1 MTTETELGLR
11 PALTVKEE
19 YDTTENLRAFDIS
32 ITLYLDQSFFQ
43 GVCME
48 DHKLKVFC
56 TVAETRSFSK
66 TSEIIHLTQPAVS
79 LQIQAL
85 EEKYETKLFD
95 RSSSTVTLT
104 PAGEILYRYAKEIL
118 SLYSSAEKAIGK
130 QIGLVK
136 GSLTVGAGS
145 NIGNYILPTLITE
158 FRQTHPKSKIYLLV
172 SNSKRVVDLLN
183 AGNIDLGLVEGDVSR
198 QKIVV
203 KKILTDELLL
213 IVPPGHHWAK
223 RREIPV
229 NELVKEPFILRE
241 SGSGTRQM
249 IEKFLG
255 RHGITLHD
263 LKISAILGSTE
274 AIKDA
279 VENGLGISII
289 SRWAA
294 RKEKKYGTLQLL
306 SLKEEKMARDFSLIM
321 NKNAVASNSLE
332 EFVSFLKSFSYDKL
346 LG

>member
-1 MTTETELGLR
+1 
-11 PALTVKEE
+11 
-19 YDTTENLRAFDIS
+19 
-32 ITLYLDQSFFQ
+32 
-43 GVCME
+43 ME

-56 TVAETRSFSK
+56 TVADTKSFSK

-104 PAGEILYRYAKEIL
+104 PAGEILYKHAKEIL
-118 SLYSSAEKAIGK
+118 TLYTSAEKAIGK

-136 GSLTVGAGS
+136 GSLSIGAGS
-145 NIGNYILPTLITE
+145 NIGNFILPTLITE
-158 FRQTHPKSKIYLLV
+158 FKRIHPKIKIYLLV
-172 SNSKRVVDLLN
+172 NNSKRVIELLN
-183 AGNIDLGLVEGDVSR
+183 AGNIDIALVEGDVSR
-198 QKIVV
+198 QKMIV
-203 KKILTDELLL
+203 KKLLADELLL
-213 IVPPGHHWAK
+213 IVSPEHPWAK
-223 RREIPV
+223 KKEVSIS
-229 NELVKEPFILRE
+229 ELAREPFIVRE
-241 SGSGTRQM
+241 PGSGTRQM
-249 IEKFLG
+249 IEKFLA

-289 SRWAA
+289 SRWAV
-294 RKEKKYGTLQLL
+294 RKENRYGSLHLL
-306 SLKEEKMARDFSLIM
+306 SIKEEKMARDFSLVM
-321 NKNAVASNSLE
+321 NKNSVSSNSLD
-332 EFVSFLKSFSYDKL
+332 EFVSFLKSYPYDKL

>member
-1 MTTETELGLR
+1 
-11 PALTVKEE
+11 
-19 YDTTENLRAFDIS
+19 
-32 ITLYLDQSFFQ
+32 
-43 GVCME
+43 ME

-56 TVAETRSFSK
+56 TVAETKSFSK

-104 PAGEILYRYAKEIL
+104 PAGEILYKYAKDIL
-118 SLYSSAEKAIGK
+118 SLYHSAEKAIGK
-130 QIGLVK
+130 QTGLVK

-158 FRQTHPKSKIYLLV
+158 FKLTHPKSKIYLII
-172 SNSKRVVDLLN
+172 SNSRRVTELLN
-183 AGNIDLGLVEGDVSR
+183 AGNIDVGLVEGDVSR
-198 QKIVV
+198 QKLVV
-203 KKILTDELLL
+203 KKLFSDELQV
-213 IVPPGHHWAK
+213 IVPPHHLWAK
-223 RREIPV
+223 KKEVSIA
-229 NELVKEPFILRE
+229 ELSREPFIMRE
-241 SGSGTRQM
+241 PGSATRQM

-255 RHGITLHD
+255 RHGVTLHD
-263 LKISAILGSTE
+263 LKITSVLGSTE

-294 RKEKKYGTLQLL
+294 RKENRYGTLHLL
-306 SLKEEKMARDFSLIM
+306 NLKEEKMTRDFSLIM
-321 NKNAVASNSLE
+321 HKNAVSSNSLE
-332 EFVSFLKSFSYDKL
+332 EFVSFLKAYPYDNL

>member
-1 MTTETELGLR
+1 
-11 PALTVKEE
+11 
-19 YDTTENLRAFDIS
+19 
-32 ITLYLDQSFFQ
+32 
-43 GVCME
+43 ME

-104 PAGEILYRYAKEIL
+104 PAGEILYKYAKEIL
-118 SLYSSAEKAIGK
+118 TLYTSAEKAIGK
-130 QIGLVK
+130 QTGLVK
-136 GSLTVGAGS
+136 GSLTLGAGS

-203 KKILTDELLL
+203 KKLLADELLL

-223 RREIPV
+223 RKEVSIAD
-229 NELVKEPFILRE
+229 LSKEPFILRE

-294 RKEKKYGTLQLL
+294 RKEKKYGTLHLL
-306 SLKEEKMARDFSLIM
+306 NIKEEKMARDFSLIM
-321 NKNAVASNSLE
+321 NKNSVASNSLE
-332 EFVSFLKSFSYDKL
+332 EFVSFLKAYSYDKL

>member
-1 MTTETELGLR
+1 
-11 PALTVKEE
+11 
-19 YDTTENLRAFDIS
+19 
-32 ITLYLDQSFFQ
+32 
-43 GVCME
+43 ME

-56 TVAETRSFSK
+56 TVAETKSFSK

-104 PAGEILYRYAKEIL
+104 PAGEILYKYAKEIL
-118 SLYSSAEKAIGK
+118 TLYISAEKAIGK

-136 GSLTVGAGS
+136 GSLSIGAGS
-145 NIGNYILPTLITE
+145 NIGNFILPTLITE
-158 FRQTHPKSKIYLLV
+158 FKRIHPKIKIYLLV
-172 SNSKRVVDLLN
+172 NNSKRVIELLN

-198 QKIVV
+198 QKMVV
-203 KKILTDELLL
+203 KKLLSDELLL
-213 IVPPGHHWAK
+213 IVSPEHHWAK
-223 RREIPV
+223 KKEVSIS
-229 NELVKEPFILRE
+229 ELSKEPFILRE
-241 SGSGTRQM
+241 PGSGTRQM
-249 IEKFLG
+249 IEKFLA

-263 LKISAILGSTE
+263 LKISTILGSTE

-289 SRWAA
+289 SRWAV
-294 RKEKKYGTLQLL
+294 RKENRYGTLNLL
-306 SLKEEKMARDFSLIM
+306 SIKEEKMTRDFSLVM
-321 NKNAVASNSLE
+321 NKNAVSSNSLE
-332 EFVSFLKSFSYDKL
+332 EFVSFLKAYPYDKL

>member
-1 MTTETELGLR
+1 
-11 PALTVKEE
+11 
-19 YDTTENLRAFDIS
+19 
-32 ITLYLDQSFFQ
+32 
-43 GVCME
+43 ME

-56 TVAETRSFSK
+56 TVAETKSFSK

-104 PAGEILYRYAKEIL
+104 PSGETLYKYAKEIL
-118 SLYSSAEKAIGK
+118 TLYTSAEKAIGK
-130 QIGLVK
+130 QTGLVK
-136 GSLTVGAGS
+136 GSLSIGAGS
-145 NIGNYILPTLITE
+145 NIGNFILPALITE
-158 FRQTHPKSKIYLLV
+158 FKRIHPKTKIYLLV
-172 SNSKRVVDLLN
+172 NNSKRVIELLN

-198 QKIVV
+198 QKMIV
-203 KKILTDELLL
+203 KKLLSDELLL
-213 IVPPGHHWAK
+213 IVSPEHHWAK
-223 RREIPV
+223 KKEVSIS
-229 NELVKEPFILRE
+229 ELVREPFILRE
-241 SGSGTRQM
+241 PGSGTRQT
-249 IEKFLG
+249 IEKFLA

-289 SRWAA
+289 SRWAV
-294 RKEKKYGTLQLL
+294 RKENRYGTLHLL
-306 SLKEEKMARDFSLIM
+306 SIKEEKMARDFSLVM
-321 NKNAVASNSLE
+321 NKNSVSSNSLE
-332 EFVSFLKSFSYDKL
+332 EFVSFLKAYPYDKL

>member
-1 MTTETELGLR
+1 
-11 PALTVKEE
+11 
-19 YDTTENLRAFDIS
+19 
-32 ITLYLDQSFFQ
+32 
-43 GVCME
+43 ME

-56 TVAETRSFSK
+56 TVAETKSFSK

-104 PAGEILYRYAKEIL
+104 PAGEILYKYAKEIL
-118 SLYSSAEKAIGK
+118 TLYISAEKAIGK

-136 GSLTVGAGS
+136 GSLSIGAGS
-145 NIGNYILPTLITE
+145 NIGNFILPTLITE
-158 FRQTHPKSKIYLLV
+158 FKRIHPKIKIYLLV
-172 SNSKRVVDLLN
+172 NNSKRVIELLN

-198 QKIVV
+198 QKMVV
-203 KKILTDELLL
+203 KKLLSDELLL
-213 IVPPGHHWAK
+213 IVSPEHHWAK
-223 RREIPV
+223 KKEVSIS
-229 NELVKEPFILRE
+229 ELSKEPFILRE
-241 SGSGTRQM
+241 PGSGTRQM
-249 IEKFLG
+249 IEKFLA

-263 LKISAILGSTE
+263 LKISTILGSTE

-289 SRWAA
+289 SRWAV
-294 RKEKKYGTLQLL
+294 RKENRYGTLNLL
-306 SLKEEKMARDFSLIM
+306 SIKEEKMARDFSLVM
-321 NKNAVASNSLE
+321 NKNSVSSNSLE
-332 EFVSFLKSFSYDKL
+332 EFVSFLKAYPYDKL

>member
-1 MTTETELGLR
+1 
-11 PALTVKEE
+11 
-19 YDTTENLRAFDIS
+19 
-32 ITLYLDQSFFQ
+32 
-43 GVCME
+43 ME

-56 TVAETRSFSK
+56 TVAETKSFSK

-104 PAGEILYRYAKEIL
+104 PAGEILYKHAKEIL
-118 SLYSSAEKAIGK
+118 TLYTSAEKAIGK

-136 GSLTVGAGS
+136 GSLSIGAGS
-145 NIGNYILPTLITE
+145 NIGNFILPTLITE
-158 FRQTHPKSKIYLLV
+158 FKRIHPKIKIYLLV
-172 SNSKRVVDLLN
+172 NNSKRVIELLN
-183 AGNIDLGLVEGDVSR
+183 AGNIDIALVEGDVSR
-198 QKIVV
+198 QKMIV
-203 KKILTDELLL
+203 KKLLSDELLL
-213 IVPPGHHWAK
+213 IVSPEHPWAK
-223 RREIPV
+223 KKEVSIS
-229 NELVKEPFILRE
+229 ELAREPFIVRE
-241 SGSGTRQM
+241 PGSGTRQM
-249 IEKFLG
+249 IEKFLA

-289 SRWAA
+289 SRWAV
-294 RKEKKYGTLQLL
+294 RKENRYGSLHLL
-306 SLKEEKMARDFSLIM
+306 SIKEEKMARDFSLVI
-321 NKNAVASNSLE
+321 NKNSVSSNSLD
-332 EFVSFLKSFSYDKL
+332 EFVSFLKSYPYDKL